1 MTNHRDFQFFT
12 TWPASAP
19 TRVSDAA
26 QHASVR
32 HARCGDAQHK
42 PCFRSKPHLSGCE
55 SARRRP
61 PARPPPHRR
70 TRAPPS
76 AKRAAHTHA
85 QERESPDQLLR
96 AGARRARTA
105 KQKFGAPAT
114 TTRAPSTPGRIWER
128 AARANV
134 VSVVNESQAK
144 HKTTPFVAR
153 ASERASTRATSTKRD
168 SAATAKKRRKRQQQP
183 SARAHSAAVAPRLR
197 QHDSLSGAH
206 VS

>member
-134 VSVVNESQAK
+134 VSVVNERRRNTKQRRLSRE
-144 HKTTPFVAR
+144 R
-153 ASERASTRATSTKRD
+153 ASERARVR
-168 SAATAKKRRKRQQQP
+168 RQQNATVPQQQKNAENDNNSPRRARTRRP
-183 SARAHSAAVAPRLR
+183 SRPA
-197 QHDSLSGAH
+197 
-206 VS
+206 

>member
-76 AKRAAHTHA
+76 AKRAAHTHTRK
-85 QERESPDQLLR
+85 RESPDQLLR

-134 VSVVNESQAK
+134 VSVVNERRRNTKQRRLSRE
-144 HKTTPFVAR
+144 R
-153 ASERASTRATSTKRD
+153 ASERARVR
-168 SAATAKKRRKRQQQP
+168 RQQNATVPQQQKNAENDNNSPRRARTRRP
-183 SARAHSAAVAPRLR
+183 SRPA
-197 QHDSLSGAH
+197 
-206 VS
+206 